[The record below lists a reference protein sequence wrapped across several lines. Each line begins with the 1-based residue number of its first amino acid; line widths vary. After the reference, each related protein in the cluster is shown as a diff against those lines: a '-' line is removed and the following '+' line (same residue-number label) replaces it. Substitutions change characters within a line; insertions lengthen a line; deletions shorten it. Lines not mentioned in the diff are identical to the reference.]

1 MISPSL
7 KLYRLRG
14 WFFFYFVLK
23 SAVGAVV
30 AASVLKPEHFGHWG
44 RHGWRIFPP
53 GSLLFF
59 SLAVAALILVIAL
72 LVFGQLLLR
81 KNWAR
86 VLLLVIGWLTV
97 LSAVFSLL
105 GSARLAEMGPWMARW
120 LPEMDWEKLLQFD
133 RIQKIFE
140 LLFWG
145 YLIAVLQFD
154 HAVRDEFFPPPPAA
168 GQSGEEEKK

>member
-1 MISPSL
+1 MGKFRPISTSSSL
-7 KLYRLRG
+7 GL
-14 WFFFYFVLK
+14 
-23 SAVGAVV
+23 S
-30 AASVLKPEHFGHWG
+30 
-44 RHGWRIFPP
+44 
-53 GSLLFF
+53 FF
-59 SLAVAALILVIAL
+59 SALVVTVLVLAIAL

-105 GSARLAEMGPWMARW
+105 GAARLADMGPWMARW

-145 YLIAVLQFD
+145 YLISVLQFD
-154 HAVRDEFFPPPPAA
+154 HAVRDEFFPAVA
-168 GQSGEEEKK
+168 VGQSGEEEKK